1 MHGVAKRLTPEQVW
15 IARLFRAACAD
26 ERVLGRLGVS
36 VDPMT
41 GRGGQDGLFVGSAG
55 GFNVSAPAD
64 RRRRSAPAVEDPEE
78 CAVPM

>member
-15 IARLFRAACAD
+15 IARLFRASCAD

-36 VDPMT
+36 VDPAANQ
-41 GRGGQDGLFVGSAG
+41 GHLFVGSARG
-55 GFNVSAPAD
+55 LKPSTRED
-64 RRRRSAPAVEDPEE
+64 RRPGSASAVEKPEE